1 MIHPAL
7 THTSPPAPTPILMDH
22 PTLAVEFHTTSAEP
36 NHGRQH
42 IVGVSKTAYGLATP
56 GCLD

>member
-7 THTSPPAPTPILMDH
+7 THTGPTGTHADPHGPSD
-22 PTLAVEFHTTSAEP
+22 PEP
-36 NHGRQH
+36 NDGRQV
-42 IVGVSKTAYGLATP
+42 IVGVSKTAFVLATP